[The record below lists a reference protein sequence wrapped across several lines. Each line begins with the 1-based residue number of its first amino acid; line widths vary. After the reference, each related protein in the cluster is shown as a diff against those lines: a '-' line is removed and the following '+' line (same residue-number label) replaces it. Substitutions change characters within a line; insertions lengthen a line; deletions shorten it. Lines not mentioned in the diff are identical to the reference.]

1 MQYERDDAL
10 NQSNFD
16 RSQLQVMEKKA
27 KKTLDNRKKSPGCAI
42 HSPWFLRER
51 RGHQEN
57 R

>member
-27 KKTLDNRKKSPGCAI
+27 KKTLDNSNKTVQDAQSIFHGD
-42 HSPWFLRER
+42 
-51 RGHQEN
+51 
-57 R
+57 